1 MIEIPKDPHALE
13 AQEVLK
19 SLESSE
25 NGLGQDEV
33 EKRRKTYGYN
43 ELPDPEK
50 KPTWLIFVK
59 QFKSLMVYILLI
71 AAGISYLVQNHI
83 DVYVIL
89 AIILINALIGFI
101 QEYKA
106 EGALDALKNLLV
118 PQCKVLRSGKLQ
130 TISSKDLVP
139 GDIIVLEE
147 GDIFPADARI
157 IYHKNARATEASLTG
172 ESVPVEKDSKI
183 LERNIPLGDK
193 KNMVWKSTYLSGGSV
208 RAVVTGTGLMTQ
220 IGEITSSL
228 RTIEPKKTIFQ
239 IKSDKLAKQMALI
252 AIGSAIILFFVAYFF
267 QDIEIGEILLISIAA
282 LVSAIPEGLPAVLSI
297 VLAVGSY
304 RMSKKNAIIREISA
318 TESLGSVST
327 IITDKTGTL
336 TQNTMNITKVWMP
349 ETNDVQ
355 VTGEGWKSEGEFYG
369 ADGDL
374 VAIEEIF
381 EIAAHCHNS
390 SIELNEKGQHQVTG
404 DPTEAA
410 FLVLGQK
417 AGKSKELKILD
428 DVPFNSELKFRS
440 TLVEKENKKIRFYL
454 GAPESILSRSA
465 FTIGKNNEKTTLTEE
480 KKGEIE
486 EKINT
491 WSKDSL
497 RVLALAKKEEGN
509 EDETDEGLEFVGL
522 VGMLDPPRAGVH
534 EAVNSCHQAGIRVI
548 MATGDHAET
557 ALSIG
562 KKVGIVRTD
571 RERVYTDDQL
581 SKMDEGEF
589 DAAIREADIFSRLSP
604 KMKLKI
610 AKSLQNQGELVAMT
624 GDGVNDA
631 PALKQANIGIAMGI
645 MGTDVA
651 KDASMMVLADDN
663 FATIVKAVEQGRIV
677 FNNARR
683 TSFFL
688 LATNFAE
695 IFTLIIAISLGMAMP
710 LTATQILWINL
721 ITDGFCDKG
730 LALEQGQGNELN
742 FPPVDPD
749 ENILNR
755 TILPFLLINSL
766 IMTTLA
772 ITAFL
777 HYLPQGIDKART
789 MVFITMAFSQLFNA
803 LNMRNLKGSS
813 FKLGIFSNKWL
824 NYALLI
830 SVLIQVI
837 IIQLPFFANLFKFKP
852 VPMDQ
857 FLFWIVLSSLV
868 FWVTELYKYYKFGRK
883 NALQVQQS

>member
-1 MIEIPKDPHALE
+1 MIEIPKDPHTLKAE
-13 AQEVLK
+13 EVLK
-19 SLESSE
+19 LLESSE
-25 NGLGQDEV
+25 KGLSLEEV
-33 EKRRKTYGYN
+33 EKRRKTFGLN
-43 ELPDPEK
+43 ELPDPQK
-50 KPTWLIFVK
+50 KPIWKIFAK
-59 QFKSLMVYILLI
+59 QFKSVMVYILLI

-89 AIILINALIGFI
+89 TIILINALIGFI

-106 EGALDALKNLLV
+106 KGALEALKSLLV
-118 PQCKVLRSGKLQ
+118 PKCKVLRQGEIQ
-130 TISSKDLVP
+130 TINSKNLVP
-139 GDIIVLEE
+139 GDIIVMEE
-147 GDIFPADARI
+147 GDNFPADARI
-157 IYHKNARATEASLTG
+157 IYQKNARVTEASLTG
-172 ESVPVEKDSKI
+172 ESIPVEKKTDPLGK
-183 LERNIPLGDK
+183 NIALGDK
-193 KNMVWKSTYLSGGSV
+193 SNMVWKSTYLSGGTL
-208 RAVVTGTGLMTQ
+208 RAVVTGTGLNTQ
-220 IGEITSSL
+220 IGEITASL
-228 RTIEPKKTIFQ
+228 GAIEPKKTIFQ

-252 AIGSAIILFFVAYFF
+252 AIGSAVVLFLVAYFF
-267 QDIEIGEILLISIAA
+267 QKVEIGEILLISIAA

-349 ETNDVQ
+349 GTDDVK
-355 VTGEGWKSEGEFYG
+355 VTGEGWKSEGEFQG
-369 ADGDL
+369 EGEDL
-374 VAIEEIF
+374 EAMEKVF

-390 SIELNEKGQHQVTG
+390 TISLTEKGQHEITG

-410 FLVLGQK
+410 FLVLSKK
-417 AGKSKELKILD
+417 AGKTKDLEIVE
-428 DVPFNSELKFRS
+428 DVPFSSKNKFRS
-440 TLVEKENKKIRFYL
+440 TLVEKENKSIRFYL
-454 GAPESILSRSA
+454 GAPEEILNRSIFKR
-465 FTIGKNNEKTTLTEE
+465 GKNGEKSKLTEKE
-480 KKGEIE
+480 KKQIE
-486 EKINT
+486 EKIDS
-491 WSKDSL
+491 WSKESL
-497 RVLALAKKEEGN
+497 RVLAMAQKEEGKN
-509 EDETDEGLEFVGL
+509 DKPDENLEFVGL
-522 VGMLDPPRAGVH
+522 AGMLDPPRPGVN
-534 EAVNSCHQAGIRVI
+534 EAVNACHKAGIRVI

-562 KKVGIVRTD
+562 KKVGIVRKD
-571 RERVYTDDQL
+571 REKVYTDLQL
-581 SKMDEGEF
+581 SEMDEKEF
-589 DAAIREADIFSRLSP
+589 GDAVKNADVFSRLSP
-604 KMKLKI
+604 QMKLKI

-677 FNNARR
+677 FNNSRR

-730 LALEQGQGNELN
+730 LALEQGQGNELSY
-742 FPPVDPD
+742 PPVDPN

-755 TILPFLLINSL
+755 SILPFLFINSI
-766 IMTTLA
+766 IMTALA

-777 HYLPQGIDKART
+777 HYLPEGLEKART

-803 LNMRNLKGSS
+803 LNMRNLKGST
-813 FKLGIFSNKWL
+813 FKLGIFSNKWR
-824 NYALLI
+824 NYALLV
-830 SVLIQVI
+830 SVLIQVTI
-837 IIQLPFFANLFKFKP
+837 IEVPFFANLFKF
-852 VPMDQ
+852 DSISFNE
-857 FLFWIVLSSLV
+857 FLLWIALSSLV
-868 FWVTELYKYYKFGRK
+868 FWITEVYKYFRFGRK
-883 NALQVQQS
+883 SALQV